1 MLKKTA
7 VIFAACFL
15 ILALYF
21 YLNTPIFKDY
31 ANTYEVYLESY
42 SSSEDIVK
50 VAYNNFSGLPRIKGL
65 SFKAER
71 NNFSIAEFLEDFG
84 AEIKFTESVKE
95 GTSYYCY
102 SGKIK
107 YREMVKGKII
117 NLHVF
122 IGSEQVTVGAPLIYG
137 SF

>member
-1 MLKKTA
+1 MFKKTA
-7 VIFAACFL
+7 VILASCFL
-15 ILALYF
+15 IIALYF

-42 SSSEDIVK
+42 SSSDDIVK
-50 VAYNNFSGLPRIKGL
+50 VTCDNFSLLQSIKGL
-65 SFKAER
+65 SFKTDKD
-71 NNFSIAEFLEDFG
+71 NFSIAEFLEDFG